1 MKLIIQIPCLNEA
14 TTLPAVLSH
23 IPTHIPGIAQI
34 ETLIIDDGSTDGT
47 VAVAQ
52 SLGVNH
58 IIQHKRNLG
67 LAKAFQTG
75 VEACLKLGADIVV
88 NTDGDNQYPAGYIP
102 TLIQPL
108 LTQQADIVIGNRQTH
123 LIPHFSPLKKRLQSL
138 GSWTIRAISHSNI
151 PDAVSG
157 FRAYNRQALLRLN
170 IITTYSYTIE
180 TIIQA
185 SKLGLTIHSIPI
197 TTNPPTRPSRLQR
210 SSWHFIKS
218 QASTI
223 IRLYTFYEPL
233 RTFSYLA
240 APFLL
245 SGLLLWGRF
254 LLNFLIGD
262 FTDRFIQ
269 SLTIGTGLLI
279 VGVLIAIFGIQADIA
294 SKHRQLT
301 QEMLYR
307 LRKLEL
313 KQSKSERQERKNTT
327 I

>member
-14 TTLPAVLSH
+14 DTLPAVLAHLPQEMPNISC
-23 IPTHIPGIAQI
+23 I
-34 ETLIIDDGSTDGT
+34 ETLIIDDGSSDKT
-47 VAVAQ
+47 VEVAQ
-52 SLGVNH
+52 SLGVTH
-58 IIQHKRNLG
+58 IIRHKRNLG

-75 VEACLKLGADIVV
+75 VEACLQLGADIVV

-102 TLIQPL
+102 NLIQPIL
-108 LTQQADIVIGNRQTH
+108 DQQADIVIGNRQTH
-123 LIPHFSPLKKRLQSL
+123 LIQHFSPLKKRLQWL
-138 GSWTIRAISHSNI
+138 GSWTIRTISNTDI

-157 FRAYNRQALLRLN
+157 FRAYNREALLRLN
-170 IITTYSYTIE
+170 IITNYSYTIE

-197 TTNPPTRPSRLQR
+197 ETNPPTRPSRLQK
-210 SSWHFIKS
+210 STWHFIKS

-223 IRLYTFYEPL
+223 MRLYTFYEPL

-240 APFLL
+240 TPFLL
-245 SGLLLWGRF
+245 TGLILWGRF
-254 LLNFLIGD
+254 LLNFFIGD
-262 FTDRFIQ
+262 FTNRFVQ

-307 LRKLEL
+307 IRKLEL
-313 KQSKSERQERKNTT
+313 EDGASGENASSSSDL
-327 I
+327 